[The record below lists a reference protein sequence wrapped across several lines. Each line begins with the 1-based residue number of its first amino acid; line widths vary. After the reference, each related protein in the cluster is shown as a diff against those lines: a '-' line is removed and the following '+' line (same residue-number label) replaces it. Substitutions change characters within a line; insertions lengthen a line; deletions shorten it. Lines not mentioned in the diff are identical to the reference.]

1 MNEFNFNPFPVLQ
14 TERLVLRQIIMD
26 DLNDLLTIRQN
37 EEVGKYIDRP
47 RSKTVEE
54 ATAFI
59 ERITKLIAN
68 NESVLWGLT
77 KADSNRIIGTACLWN
92 FNETKDKGEIGYE
105 LLPEYWG
112 KGYISEV
119 VAKLVDFGFNT
130 LKLASI
136 TAVTHPEN
144 IASVKLLL
152 KNGFVYEGAEGG
164 FSVYLLTKGISL
176 RTH

>member
-1 MNEFNFNPFPVLQ
+1 MNEFNFNPFPILK

-26 DLNDLLTIRQN
+26 DLYDLLAIRQN
-37 EEVGKYIDRP
+37 EEVGKYISRP

-59 ERITKLIAN
+59 EKITKLIAN
-68 NESVLWGLT
+68 NESVLWGIT
-77 KADSNRIIGTACLWN
+77 KVGNNKIIGTACLWN

-119 VAKLVDFGFNT
+119 VAKLIDYGFNT
-130 LKLASI
+130 LNLVSI
-136 TAVTHPEN
+136 SAFTHPEN
-144 IASVKLLL
+144 KASVRLLL
-152 KNGFVYEGAEGG
+152 KNGFVYERMEEDFA
-164 FSVYLLTKGISL
+164 VYVLNKDN
-176 RTH
+176 